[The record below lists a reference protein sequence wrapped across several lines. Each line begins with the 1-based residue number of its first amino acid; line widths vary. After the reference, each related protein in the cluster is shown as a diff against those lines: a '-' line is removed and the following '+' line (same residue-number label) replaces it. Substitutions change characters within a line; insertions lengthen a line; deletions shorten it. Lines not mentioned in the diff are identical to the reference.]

1 MINKKIKIEQ
11 DMIDDN
17 TLGIGEWDYND
28 VMDLSSEITYKLQD
42 LKLIKGGENDYNF
55 EVDDEIREIIC
66 KKLDIKEED

>member
-66 KKLDIKEED
+66 KKLDIKEEG

>member
-1 MINKKIKIEQ
+1 
-11 DMIDDN
+11 MIDDN

-42 LKLIKGGENDYNF
+42 LKLIKGSENDYNF

-66 KKLDIKEED
+66 KKLDIKEEG